1 MKKEP
6 TNLQKAL
13 AVLLYDQFDCPDVE
27 AGFDDDIMVDYII
40 SVLIEKNENICPFK
54 NYMAEPYCKISTEK
68 CENGLKIDCGADHEL
83 VWKEFIRINDDTL

>member
-40 SVLIEKNENICPFK
+40 SA
-54 NYMAEPYCKISTEK
+54 M
-68 CENGLKIDCGADHEL
+68 IDCGAESEF
-83 VWKEFIRINDDTL
+83 VWKEFIGINNDTL